1 MDDTTYRYTDGI
13 EPIIHAGKFRVR
25 GNRVLLRAILATDAS
40 ALSRGVA
47 YKTID
52 AECHEV
58 IGVGPDV
65 SDIAVGQHVYCRS
78 AAADRIRNDE
88 TSRFWLIDERD
99 IGAVWDP
106 VTLSGA

>member
-1 MDDTTYRYTDGI
+1 MSTPYRYTDGI
-13 EPIIHAGKFRVR
+13 EPIIIAGKFRVR
-25 GNRVLLRAILATDAS
+25 GNRVLLRAILATDGSEMA
-40 ALSRGVA
+40 RGVA

-58 IGVGPDV
+58 IAVGPDV
-65 SDIAVGQHVYCRS
+65 PDIKVGQHVYCRS

-106 VTLSGA
+106 ASLTET